1 MVAVSGR
8 IVLDRAIAGGGTSIG
23 VVSNGYVVVGGGTS
37 AEGVAVTNWRPV
49 AQSVLK

>member
-8 IVLDRAIAGGGTSIG
+8 IVLDLAIA
-23 VVSNGYVVVGGGTS
+23 GGGTS